1 MSDQSRNASAAA
13 GTGGD
18 ERRSARQHRMF
29 RSERQEHFRKSA
41 RKEVMLHGR
50 QQKDAERRR
59 MEEYRKLCKREGIHS
74 SRLDEYD
81 KTIKA
86 SAEDLDRALAMVDS
100 DINMSGTEKRKRKYS
115 LKRKIA
121 STPVTQLAKEKKG
134 IAQAIA
140 LAEKKKAVERISKAD
155 EEEARFQEK
164 EDKVAARQRQQ
175 FLLRQR
181 TSKGQPVMQSR
192 VESLLAK
199 IQRK

>member
-1 MSDQSRNASAAA
+1 
-13 GTGGD
+13 
-18 ERRSARQHRMF
+18 
-29 RSERQEHFRKSA
+29 
-41 RKEVMLHGR
+41 
-50 QQKDAERRR
+50 